1 MYRLKFLTEYILN
14 KERLL
19 KVLPY
24 QMKHFTESELN
35 QRYSSY
41 FPYKVKSLRDVLK
54 VADLEND
61 IEINCLKEEEISIKD
76 INNQIRSKF
85 PVKSKH
91 PDVKRGNSMSLENVL
106 NKGMEP
112 GGSFELTPKLEMG
125 DFIALSYKPTDVVGD
140 IDRTPHEAIT
150 DLEKSLEIFPS
161 QQLAFFDMVNLKNTL
176 IFIRLLLKVWV

>member
-61 IEINCLKEEEISIKD
+61 IVSVD
-76 INNQIRSKF
+76 
-85 PVKSKH
+85 
-91 PDVKRGNSMSLENVL
+91 
-106 NKGMEP
+106 
-112 GGSFELTPKLEMG
+112 
-125 DFIALSYKPTDVVGD
+125 TDVLSAVKTD
-140 IDRTPHEAIT
+140 TEAIIG
-150 DLEKSLEIFPS
+150 S
-161 QQLAFFDMVNLKNTL
+161 
-176 IFIRLLLKVWV
+176 